1 MAKRPTRDSEKTP
14 AKRKA
19 PAKTSDKPSDK
30 KSTATRKVAKKAPTK
45 TTKQPKAKRA
55 SAAGKG
61 RSRTRRVI
69 FWGFKSLLAFSAI
82 FILYGIYLDA
92 KIQSRFAGP
101 IWQVPA
107 QIYARSLMLEPGMYL
122 PHDKL
127 MQELKLLNY
136 LKVAQPAKP
145 GQFSASAD
153 KIEIFRRSFDYLDGT
168 EPASRLF
175 LEFDDGHLTSIRDL
189 QTREYLTSVNLDP
202 MLLDTLQA
210 PNQEDRILVQLQDY
224 PQLLIETLLL
234 VEDRNFYHHNGVSAI
249 AIIRAA
255 FANMNAGRTVQGG
268 STLTQQLVKNFFL
281 TRQRSLWRKFN
292 EAYMALLINY
302 RLTKDEVL
310 SAYLNEVYLGQ
321 NYSDGV
327 YGFGLA
333 SYFYFGRPV
342 AELSIDQVAYL
353 VAAVKGPSFYDP
365 WRYPE
370 RAQDRR
376 DMILRLLAKNG
387 QISTAEY
394 RAAIARPLK
403 VIPRGH
409 MSVSKAPAFL
419 SLMRRELQQ
428 KFGQEL
434 YDQSGLKIYTSLD
447 PLAQQAAETA
457 IQQSLPRLEQ
467 VHKVKGL
474 ETALVVTD
482 RMYGRVTALVGGRN
496 TQYAG
501 FNRALD
507 ASRLIGSLVKPA
519 VYLTAFEQGYEL
531 NSPLMDQPLQL
542 HNQYGQN
549 WQPKNYD
556 RKYRGE
562 VPLYQALM
570 QSLNV
575 PTVNLGMQL
584 GVDTVT
590 DSLHRLGVKKV
601 DNQYPSMLLGAINM
615 SPFQVSQMYQT
626 LATQGEYHKLSSLIA
641 VVDNEGDVV
650 YRQERRG
657 QSRFDAK
664 DTDLTLYNMSL
675 VAKKGT
681 ARRLSWQFP
690 NIGFAGKTGTTDNLR
705 DSWFVGMDNREVVT
719 VWVGRDDNKPAE
731 LTGSSGALRVFG
743 DYMKLRGPES
753 LVLQ

>member
-1 MAKRPTRDSEKTP
+1 MAKRPTRDSEKKSP

-19 PAKTSDKPSDK
+19 PAKSSDKQADK
-30 KSTATRKVAKKAPTK
+30 KSTSSKRVVKRTPKKTVKQTKPTGS
-45 TTKQPKAKRA
+45 KA
-55 SAAGKG
+55 S
-61 RSRTRRVI
+61 SRGRRVL
-69 FWGFKSLLAFSAI
+69 FFGLKGLLAFSAI

-107 QIYARSLMLEPGMYL
+107 QIYARSLTLEPGMYL

-136 LKVAQPAKP
+136 LKVAQPVKP

-153 KIEIFRRSFDYLDGT
+153 KIEIFRRGFDYLDGT
-168 EPASRLF
+168 EPTVRLF
-175 LEFDDGHLTSIRDL
+175 LEFEDEHLTSIRDL
-189 QTREYLTSVNLDP
+189 QTHNYLTSVNLDP

-234 VEDRNFYHHNGVSAI
+234 VEDRNFYHHNGVSAL

-342 AELSIDQVAYL
+342 SELSIDQVAFL
-353 VAAVKGPSFYDP
+353 VAAVKGPSYYDP

-376 DMILRLLAKNG
+376 DMIMRLLAKNG

-419 SLMRRELQQ
+419 SLMRRELKQ
-428 KFGQEL
+428 KFGKDL
-434 YDQSGLKIYTSLD
+434 YEQSGLKIYTSLD
-447 PLAQQAAETA
+447 PLAQQAAEVA
-457 IQQSLPRLEQ
+457 VQESLPRLEQ
-467 VHKVKGL
+467 AHQIKGL

-482 RMYGRVTALVGGRN
+482 RKYGRVTALVGGRH
-496 TQYAG
+496 TQFAG

-531 NSPLMDQPLQL
+531 NSPLMDQPIRL
-542 HNQYGQN
+542 HNQYGKN

-641 VVDNEGDVV
+641 VVDDEGDVV
-650 YRQERRG
+650 YRQELTG
-657 QSRFDAK
+657 KSRFAAK
-664 DTDLTLYNMSL
+664 DADLTIYNMSL
-675 VAKKGT
+675 VAQKGT

-705 DSWFVGMDNREVVT
+705 DSWFVGLDNREVVT